1 MPPQNDLLK
10 IELGN
15 HSDRSPLLKNEDD
28 EKLFPSNTIG
38 SMLEAPH
45 SPNIIFKPSTPK
57 DIRAQDAPSTV
68 PLTHQTI
75 NQSTF
80 TPSKD

>member
-1 MPPQNDLLK
+1 LL
-10 IELGN
+10 N
-15 HSDRSPLLKNEDD
+15 NNEDD

-45 SPNIIFKPSTPK
+45 SPNIIYKPSTPK
-57 DIRAQDAPSTV
+57 DGKTQEASKNQPSTV

-75 NQSTF
+75 HQSGF
-80 TPSKD
+80 TPARDY